1 MRAIRVAP
9 LALSGAT
16 ALLLA
21 SPAAAQDGGSTP
33 PFTPTVTPSVIAP
46 GGQVTLGSGGCS
58 GGTTVTSGVFDTAVI
73 PSGTTTAVA
82 TVDGDAQRGAIYAVT
97 FKCGSSGDAKNA
109 SLTITDGTT
118 TSTGTTSSTTSSTT
132 GTGTGTG
139 TSSTSST
146 TTSSTASTGTST
158 APAPVTPVI
167 GTATAVAAASSTSPA
182 APAGVQGGLGGS
194 IGSLDGEEIALGA
207 ALVLVAATGTVFF
220 VRRRGTAG
228 RH

>member
-21 SPAAAQDGGSTP
+21 TPAAHASQDGGSTP
-33 PFTPTVTPSVIAP
+33 PFTPTVTPSVTAP
-46 GGQVTLGSGGCS
+46 GGQVTLGSGGCT
-58 GGTTVTSGVFDTAVI
+58 GGTTVTSGVFDTVVI

-82 TVDGDAQRGAIYAVT
+82 TVDGSAQQGAIYAVT
-97 FKCGSSGDAKNA
+97 FKCGSSGDARNTG
-109 SLTITDGTT
+109 LTITGGATTGTSTT
-118 TSTGTTSSTTSSTT
+118 TSTGT
-132 GTGTGTG
+132 G
-139 TSSTSST
+139 TS
-146 TTSSTASTGTST
+146 TGSST
-158 APAPVTPVI
+158 APAAVTPEI
-167 GTATAVAAASSTSPA
+167 GTATAVATANSTSLP

-194 IGSLDGEEIALGA
+194 IGSLDGEELALGA

-220 VRRRGTAG
+220 VRRRGSAG

>member
-21 SPAAAQDGGSTP
+21 SPAAHASQDGGSTP

-82 TVDGDAQRGAIYAVT
+82 TVDGDAQQGAIYAVT

-109 SLTITDGTT
+109 SLTITGGAGTGTSTT
-118 TSTGTTSSTTSSTT
+118 TSTGTGS
-132 GTGTGTG
+132 
-139 TSSTSST
+139 
-146 TTSSTASTGTST
+146 ST
-158 APAPVTPVI
+158 APAAVTPVI
-167 GTATAVAAASSTSPA
+167 GTATAVATANSTSLP

-194 IGSLDGEEIALGA
+194 IESLDGEELALGA
-207 ALVLVAATGTVFF
+207 ALVLTAAAGTVFF

>member
-21 SPAAAQDGGSTP
+21 SPAAHAAPDGGSTS

-58 GGTTVTSGVFDTAVI
+58 GGTTVTSGVFDTALI
-73 PSGTTTAVA
+73 SAGSTTAVA
-82 TVDGDAQRGAIYAVT
+82 TVDRDAQRGAIYAVT
-97 FKCGSSGDAKNA
+97 FKCGSSGDAKNVG
-109 SLTITDGTT
+109 LTITGGTA
-118 TSTGTTSSTTSSTT
+118 TS
-132 GTGTGTG
+132 
-139 TSSTSST
+139 
-146 TTSSTASTGTST
+146 AST
-158 APAPVTPVI
+158 APAVAPAKPVAPLTPVI
-167 GTATAVAAASSTSPA
+167 GTATALATAKASSP

-194 IGSLDGEEIALGA
+194 VGSLDRAELAAGA
-207 ALVLVAATGTVFF
+207 TLVLVAAGATVVF
-220 VRRRGTAG
+220 VRRRATPTGTG

>member
-21 SPAAAQDGGSTP
+21 SPAAHASQDGGSTP

-82 TVDGDAQRGAIYAVT
+82 TVDGDAQQGAIYAVT

-118 TSTGTTSSTTSSTT
+118 ASTGTSAGT
-132 GTGTGTG
+132 GTGSATGTG
-139 TSSTSST
+139 TSTS
-146 TTSSTASTGTST
+146 
-158 APAPVTPVI
+158 PAAVTPVI
-167 GTATAVAAASSTSPA
+167 GTATALATASSTSLT
-182 APAGVQGGLGGS
+182 APAGVQGGFGGS

-220 VRRRGTAG
+220 VRRRAAAG

>member
-21 SPAAAQDGGSTP
+21 SPAAHASQDGGSTS

-82 TVDGDAQRGAIYAVT
+82 TVDGDAQQGAIYAVT
-97 FKCGSSGDAKNA
+97 FKCGSSGDARNA
-109 SLTITDGTT
+109 SLTITGEPNTGASTT
-118 TSTGTTSSTTSSTT
+118 TSTGTGS
-132 GTGTGTG
+132 
-139 TSSTSST
+139 
-146 TTSSTASTGTST
+146 ST
-158 APAPVTPVI
+158 APAAVTPVI
-167 GTATAVAAASSTSPA
+167 GTATAVATANSTSLP

-194 IGSLDGEEIALGA
+194 IGSLDGEELALGA
-207 ALVLVAATGTVFF
+207 ALVLVAASGTVFF

>member
-21 SPAAAQDGGSTP
+21 SPAAHASQDGGSTS

-82 TVDGDAQRGAIYAVT
+82 TVDGDAQQGAIYAVT

-109 SLTITDGTT
+109 SLTITGSTT
-118 TSTGTTSSTTSSTT
+118 PGTSTGTAT
-132 GTGTGTG
+132 GTG
-139 TSSTSST
+139 SSTN
-146 TTSSTASTGTST
+146 
-158 APAPVTPVI
+158 PAAVTPVI
-167 GTATAVAAASSTSPA
+167 GTATAVPTANSTSLPA
-182 APAGVQGGLGGS
+182 PAVPTANSTSLPAPAGVQGGLGGS
-194 IGSLDGEEIALGA
+194 IGSLDGGELALGA

-220 VRRRGTAG
+220 VRRRGATG